1 MHHFWPQPTASEVD
15 EDDQD
20 DEGADD
26 DEEEEQ
32 DEGFSID
39 DDEVINAPNL
49 LPLRLVG
56 FADTESLSLES
67 TQLAELIQDEEELAE
82 IDTSNIVWTGRRRNA
97 PLDYSSE
104 EALKQAGLDKS
115 SAAVEQ
121 EEDDAECQVSA
132 IPCISTPDGCI
143 PQRWLPPVIATDMLH
158 SPSQSAAL
166 TTLLS
171 SLIHRAKAWTTN
183 DRMVVTW
190 LAVLC

>member
-1 MHHFWPQPTASEVD
+1 MSDSATITNPTWNEDVAEQQQPVSVDKGKGKARAVEPEVD

-121 EEDDAECQVSA
+121 EEDDTEFQGEGM
-132 IPCISTPDGCI
+132 D
-143 PQRWLPPVIATDMLH
+143 DE
-158 SPSQSAAL
+158 
-166 TTLLS
+166 
-171 SLIHRAKAWTTN
+171 
-183 DRMVVTW
+183 
-190 LAVLC
+190 

>member
-1 MHHFWPQPTASEVD
+1 MSDSATITNPTWNEDVAEQQQPVSVDKGKGKARAVEPEVD

-39 DDEVINAPNL
+39 DDE
-49 LPLRLVG
+49 
-56 FADTESLSLES
+56 
-67 TQLAELIQDEEELAE
+67 LAELIQDEEELAE

-121 EEDDAECQVSA
+121 EEDDAEFQGEGM
-132 IPCISTPDGCI
+132 D
-143 PQRWLPPVIATDMLH
+143 DE
-158 SPSQSAAL
+158 
-166 TTLLS
+166 
-171 SLIHRAKAWTTN
+171 
-183 DRMVVTW
+183 
-190 LAVLC
+190 